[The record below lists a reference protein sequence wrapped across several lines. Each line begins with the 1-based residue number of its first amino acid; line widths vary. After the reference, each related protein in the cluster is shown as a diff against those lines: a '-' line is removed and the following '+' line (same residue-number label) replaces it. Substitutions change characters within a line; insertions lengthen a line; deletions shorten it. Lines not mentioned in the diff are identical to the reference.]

1 LEVRRPDLDADSDGA
16 PASRILVLLT
26 RSFLKLVVLAAVLAI
41 PPAWWAVKRWLRDF
55 AYRIRPGVLVFALS
69 LVVAFVIALT
79 AVLFQGWKA
88 GLRNPADV
96 LRHE

>member
-1 LEVRRPDLDADSDGA
+1 
-16 PASRILVLLT
+16 
-26 RSFLKLVVLAAVLAI
+26 
-41 PPAWWAVKRWLRDF
+41 
-55 AYRIRPGVLVFALS
+55 LVFALS